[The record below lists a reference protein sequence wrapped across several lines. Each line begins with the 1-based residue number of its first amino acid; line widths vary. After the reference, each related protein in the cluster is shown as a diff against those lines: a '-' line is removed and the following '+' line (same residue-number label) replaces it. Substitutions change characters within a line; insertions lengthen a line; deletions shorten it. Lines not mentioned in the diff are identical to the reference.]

1 MIQELIEILEVFL
14 VETKDKEGVRV
25 VVVTHEIIAVAL
37 IVVGR
42 NKIR

>member
-1 MIQELIEILEVFL
+1 MVS
-14 VETKDKEGVRV
+14 KDKKGVRV
-25 VVVTHEIIAVAL
+25 VKITHEIIAATL